1 LPELKQDIIDEFISL
16 HNGSVL
22 DAEVLP
28 NNCNSL
34 MDHCKRFPKY
44 DSIICSN
51 TLEHIPLDK
60 LYDNLLWIANTGEHA
75 LFGITNHKDLIQKPA
90 EWWIATLEKFYYG
103 VDHVTSMNDDKF
115 FFIECY
121 NH

>member
-1 LPELKQDIIDEFISL
+1 MCKQDFIDEFVAL

-28 NNCNSL
+28 NNCNSI

-44 DSIICSN
+44 DSILCSN
-51 TLEHIPLDK
+51 ILEHIPLDD
-60 LYDNLLWIANTGEHA
+60 LYSNLLWIANTGEHA
-75 LFGITNHKDLIQKPA
+75 LFGITNDLGLIRKPV
-90 EWWIATLEKFYYG
+90 EWWIEKLEKFYYN
-103 VDHVTSMNDDKF
+103 VEHIISMLDDKF

-121 NH
+121 NY